1 MIRKLLNLEW
11 LDRGFHPNA
20 TCKKHEA
27 KKEDGR
33 ALPTEALS
41 LGGSVGSALPSS
53 FLASCFLHVA
63 LGWNPL
69 SSHSRFSNWRIIE
82 RSYGRAAGLPAGFLG
97 GLVCDLSGVKGEI
110 IANQP
115 NISFSCLRLEP
126 GSRWVSWVVGL
137 LGGTQGR
144 RTQSLSPL
152 SLGPSGRP
160 WRPGG
165 PGVHQASNTLNSNVI
180 FHSHLNLISIAV
192 MFTKDGVLFYK
203 M

>member
-1 MIRKLLNLEW
+1 MIMVIMVRLE
-11 LDRGFHPNA
+11 P
-20 TCKKHEA
+20 
-27 KKEDGR
+27 
-33 ALPTEALS
+33 
-41 LGGSVGSALPSS
+41 GSR
-53 FLASCFLHVA
+53 C
-63 LGWNPL
+63 
-69 SSHSRFSNWRIIE
+69 
-82 RSYGRAAGLPAGFLG
+82 
-97 GLVCDLSGVKGEI
+97 
-110 IANQP
+110 
-115 NISFSCLRLEP
+115 LEP

>member
-1 MIRKLLNLEW
+1 M
-11 LDRGFHPNA
+11 
-20 TCKKHEA
+20 
-27 KKEDGR
+27 
-33 ALPTEALS
+33 S
-41 LGGSVGSALPSS
+41 LGSSVGSALPSS

-69 SSHSRFSNWRIIE
+69 SSHSRFSNLRIIE

-97 GLVCDLSGVKGEI
+97 GLVCDLSGLKGEI

-144 RTQSLSPL
+144 RTQSLGPL

-165 PGVHQASNTLNSNVI
+165 PGVHQASSTLNSNVI

>member
-1 MIRKLLNLEW
+1 M
-11 LDRGFHPNA
+11 
-20 TCKKHEA
+20 
-27 KKEDGR
+27 
-33 ALPTEALS
+33 S

-53 FLASCFLHVA
+53 FLASCSLHVA

-69 SSHSRFSNWRIIE
+69 SSHSRFSNLRIIE
-82 RSYGRAAGLPAGFLG
+82 RSYGRAAGLPAVFLG
-97 GLVCDLSGVKGEI
+97 GLVCDLSGLKGEI

-144 RTQSLSPL
+144 RTQSLGPL

-160 WRPGG
+160 WGPGG
-165 PGVHQASNTLNSNVI
+165 PSTLNSNVI

>member
-1 MIRKLLNLEW
+1 M
-11 LDRGFHPNA
+11 
-20 TCKKHEA
+20 
-27 KKEDGR
+27 
-33 ALPTEALS
+33 S

-69 SSHSRFSNWRIIE
+69 SSHSRFSNLRIIE

-97 GLVCDLSGVKGEI
+97 GLVCDLSGLKGEI

-137 LGGTQGR
+137 LEGTQGR
-144 RTQSLSPL
+144 RTQSLSLL

-165 PGVHQASNTLNSNVI
+165 PGVHQASSTLNSNVI